1 MTKDQRPYHH
11 GDLANALLDAA
22 EKELAEKGV
31 EAFSLRG
38 CAKRAGVSHAAPAH
52 HFGDARGLLTA
63 LAARGYER
71 LTLALAEGEE
81 SSTGNARDRFAGM
94 GLGYVRFALE
104 NPAVFRL
111 MFSSDRPDFDNPL
124 LYGPAEA
131 AFGALVLGVAAT
143 RDSQPLETGAGRRD
157 VAAAWAMV
165 HGIANLLIDERMKFL
180 ADDLSGPERDAILTD
195 IFSRSLP

>member
-22 EKELAEKGV
+22 EMELAEKGV

-71 LTLALAEGEE
+71 LTLAMAEGEE
-81 SSTGNARDRFAGM
+81 MTAGDARDRFAGM
-94 GLGYVRFALE
+94 GLGYLRFALE
-104 NPAVFRL
+104 NPATFRL
-111 MFSSDRPDFDNPL
+111 MFSSDRPDFENPL
-124 LYGPAEA
+124 LHGPAEA
-131 AFGALVLGVAAT
+131 AFGALVLGVGAT
-143 RDSQPLETGAGRRD
+143 RKSKPLETGAGRRD
-157 VAAAWAMV
+157 VAAAWAIV
-165 HGIANLLIDERMKFL
+165 HGIAHLLIDGRMKFL
-180 ADDLSGPERDAILTD
+180 AEDLAGPQRDAILTD
-195 IFSRSLP
+195 IISRSLP